1 MIRIN
6 LLPYRERAKKEN
18 VRRQASILG
27 GVLVLFIL
35 ILLAVHL
42 YFTMGVNS
50 LEAKVKAA
58 DVRLIEL
65 NKNVVV
71 VENFK
76 RDKKELEKKLGVI
89 KSLEGNRLFPV
100 VMLDELNK
108 LIPSKDIWLEKIVH
122 TGKDLRIEGMAR
134 DNGAVAFFM
143 KSMENATFTQSV
155 ELVSSREKEIA
166 GVKLQQFI
174 LTCVMKTRT

>member
-6 LLPYRERAKKEN
+6 LLPYREKAKKEN
-18 VRRQASILG
+18 VRRQVSILA
-27 GVLVLFIL
+27 GVLVLFVL
-35 ILLAVHL
+35 VLFAVHL
-42 YFTMGVNS
+42 YFTMSVS
-50 LEAKVKAA
+50 RLEAEVKAA
-58 DVRLIEL
+58 DTKLVAL
-65 NKNVVV
+65 NKKVGD
-71 VENFK
+71 VEGLK
-76 RDKKELEKKLGVI
+76 REKKELEQKLGVI
-89 KSLEGNRLFPV
+89 KTLDGNRLFPV
-100 VMLDELNK
+100 LMLDELNT

>member
-6 LLPYRERAKKEN
+6 LLPYREKAKKEN
-18 VRRQASILG
+18 VRRQVSILAG
-27 GVLVLFIL
+27 ILVLFVL

-42 YFTMGVNS
+42 YFTMSVNS

-122 TGKDLRIEGMAR
+122 TGKDLRIEGIAR
-134 DNGAVAFFM
+134 DNGAVALFM
-143 KSMENATFTQSV
+143 KSMENATFTKSV